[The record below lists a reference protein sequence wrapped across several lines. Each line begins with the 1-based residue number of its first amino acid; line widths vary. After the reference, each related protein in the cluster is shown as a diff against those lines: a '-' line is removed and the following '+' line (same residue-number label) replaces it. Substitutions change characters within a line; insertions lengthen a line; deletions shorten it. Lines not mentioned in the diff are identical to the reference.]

1 MTAPCDGWP
10 PDWHA
15 RLDAP
20 LPLAYG
26 APDWRSR
33 IRAAW
38 TAALPSPDPVTELRG
53 NVLHF
58 ASGKCAAGIVLTPD
72 RVSGCAVLMF
82 HDHGGR
88 FDQGWRKM
96 IDDPQG
102 FYSGSPAHRLVAA
115 GHPVFCFDTLGWGSR
130 QMAGDQQA
138 LACAA
143 IGLGTSLAGLV
154 AGEDRDIASW
164 IATRPEATLGVAT
177 WGFSFGGFRA
187 WQALAVSDH
196 VDRAVALSWM
206 AERRTLLRANA
217 PITAGQA
224 AFWMVHPSLTGLAD
238 LPDLAAAGA
247 PKPLFL
253 RSGDAD
259 RHLPLQAVEPAYAY
273 LRRIWG
279 GELDAVI
286 FPGGHLC
293 PPDVQQQAITFL
305 R

>member
-26 APDWRSR
+26 ARDWRSR

-38 TAALPSPDPVTELRG
+38 TAALPSPDPVTEFQGDL
-53 NVLHF
+53 LHF
-58 ASGKCAAGIVLTPD
+58 ASGKCAAGIVLRPD

-154 AGEDRDIASW
+154 AGEDRDIARW
-164 IATRPEATLGVAT
+164 IATLPEATLGVAT

-259 RHLPLQAVEPAYAY
+259 RHLPLQAVEPAYAH
-273 LRRIWG
+273 LRRIWD
-279 GELDAVI
+279 GELDAAI
-286 FPGGHLC
+286 FSGGHLC

>member
-1 MTAPCDGWP
+1 MTAPCDEWP

-38 TAALPSPDPVTELRG
+38 TAALPSPDPVTELRD

-177 WGFSFGGFRA
+177 WGFSFGGFRS